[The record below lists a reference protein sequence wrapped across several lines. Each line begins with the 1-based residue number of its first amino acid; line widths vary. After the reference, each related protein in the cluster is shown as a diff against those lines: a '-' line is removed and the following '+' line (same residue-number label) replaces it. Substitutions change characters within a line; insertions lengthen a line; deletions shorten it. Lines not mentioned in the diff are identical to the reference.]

1 MLSHDQLLLFWLQ
14 LAALLATARLLG
26 SGLRRLGQPAVVG
39 ELAAGILLGPSVFGQ
54 LAPGAQSWLFP
65 SDAVQEGLLAAVG
78 WLGAFLLLIVT
89 GYETDLRLIQRLRT
103 ATLRVG
109 LGSLIVPVLAGIA
122 VGYAMPAAFLG
133 PEAERLVFALFLGTA
148 LGISALPVIA
158 KVLSDLDLM
167 RRNAAQIIVAAAMA
181 NDLAGWVLLGV
192 VAGLAQSGHV
202 DVQGLAI
209 TTIGLIAF
217 LLFAFG
223 PGQRLVDAML
233 RGVRT
238 RRSGG
243 AGAASV
249 IVLSGLAAGALT
261 HAIGLEAV
269 FGAFIAGIVLGRSR
283 HQEQEAFAS
292 LHTLTMSFLA
302 PIFFAEA
309 GLRVD
314 LGLLADPTILG
325 WGLAVLATATATKF
339 AGAWVGARL
348 AGLPTREALALGAGL
363 NARGAVGIVV
373 ATVGLSI
380 GVLGPASYAIVVLVS
395 IATSMMA
402 PPMLRGFLSGWRGS
416 IEERERLERE
426 RQLGRNVL
434 VRSLPLLLPSHGGPN
449 SVLAARFLDLAWPE
463 DVEAVV
469 LSAGDA
475 PEADVQRV
483 AAAFARRPVRR
494 ETVRARDPLAAILE
508 HAALGYGAIAVG
520 ATDARV
526 AGRLIS
532 PLVDDLLAASP
543 VPVVMVR
550 RGARERGGG
559 DAGADDGSAIPLAI
573 RRILVPAI
581 GTQPGRAAQEL
592 AFGLAARLDVEV
604 VIAHV
609 VTVPTP
615 TQAVARPDWEPDA
628 RVTAADRYDAA
639 GGHIEIAERVI
650 REARALADELG
661 VRSRAVIRTGLFAPD
676 VLLDLA
682 RNEQVD
688 LIVLAANLRQLSGR
702 PFLGH
707 GVEYLLEKS
716 ACAVAVV
723 TAPPGFAR

>member
-1 MLSHDQLLLFWLQ
+1 
-14 LAALLATARLLG
+14 
-26 SGLRRLGQPAVVG
+26 
-39 ELAAGILLGPSVFGQ
+39 LAAGILLGPSVFGL
-54 LAPGAQSWLFP
+54 LAPNLQAWLFP
-65 SDAVQEGLLAAVG
+65 SDAVQQGLLAAVG

-89 GYETDLRLIQRLRT
+89 GYETDLRLIRRLRA

-133 PEAERLVFALFLGTA
+133 PDSERLVFALFLGTA

-167 RRNAAQIIVAAAMA
+167 RRNAAQIIIAAAMA
-181 NDLAGWVLLGV
+181 EDLAGWVLLGV
-192 VAGLAQSGHV
+192 VAGLAQSGQV
-202 DVQGLAI
+202 DLQGLAI
-209 TTIGLIAF
+209 TLIGLGAF

-233 RGVRT
+233 RGVRV
-238 RRSGG
+238 RRTG
-243 AGAASV
+243 ALGATSV
-249 IVLSGLAAGALT
+249 IVLTGLAAGALT
-261 HAIGLEAV
+261 HGIGLEAV
-269 FGAFIAGIVLGRSR
+269 FGAFVAGIVLGRSR
-283 HQEQEAFAS
+283 HQEQEGFAA
-292 LHTLTMSFLA
+292 LHTLTMAFLA
-302 PIFFAEA
+302 PIFFAQA

-314 LGLLADPTILG
+314 LGLLSDPTILG
-325 WGLAVLATATATKF
+325 WGIAVLTAATVTKF
-339 AGAWVGARL
+339 AGAWIGARL

-363 NARGAVGIVV
+363 NARGAIGIVV

-395 IATSMMA
+395 LATSMMA
-402 PPMLRGFLSGWRGS
+402 PPMLRVLLSGWRGS
-416 IEERERLERE
+416 LEERERLERE

-475 PEADVQRV
+475 PEGDVQRV
-483 AAAFARRPVRR
+483 TTAFARRPVRR
-494 ETVRARDPLAAILE
+494 ETVRASDPLAAILE

-550 RGARERGGG
+550 RGVRTRTDEA
-559 DAGADDGSAIPLAI
+559 ADGSTAPLAI

-592 AFGLAARLDVEV
+592 AFGMAARLGAEV
-604 VIAHV
+604 VLAHV

-615 TQAVARPDWEPDA
+615 AQSLARGDWPPEEQAPETGAY
-628 RVTAADRYDAA
+628 TAA

-650 REARALADELG
+650 DEARVLADEFG
-661 VRSRAVIRTGLFAPD
+661 VRSRPVIRTGLFAPD

-682 RNEQVD
+682 RDEQVD
-688 LIVLAANLRQLSGR
+688 VIVLAANLRQLSGR

-716 ACAVAVV
+716 DCAVAVV